1 MKGENIATRL
11 LVFGAGVVRLCR
23 RLPDDASA
31 KHIARQLVRAATGGG
46 ANYEEARG
54 AESRADFIHK
64 VGIANKEL
72 REALYWLRLTEE
84 AALVTDNELAA
95 LIRDP
100 AVPKLTLSARQN
112 SPTLCRLSLRQ
123 RPGVRLEGARYG
135 RGLRRSPPTLGGGRS
150 HSPLGAG
157 DGRFEKYDQALPA
170 RRASGRGQ
178 AARRSWRTCA

>member
-11 LVFGAGVVRLCR
+11 LVFGAGVIRLCR

-72 REALYWLRLTEE
+72 REALYWVRLIDE
-84 AALVTDNELAA
+84 AALVTDSELAA
-95 LIRDP
+95 LIRE
-100 AVPKLTLSARQN
+100 ANELVAILTASIRTAK
-112 SPTLCRLSLRQ
+112 Q
-123 RPGVRLEGARYG
+123 RDVTSCAEA
-135 RGLRRSPPTLGGGRS
+135 
-150 HSPLGAG
+150 
-157 DGRFEKYDQALPA
+157 Q
-170 RRASGRGQ
+170 
-178 AARRSWRTCA
+178 SWRTREGGEPGSWYLSAGAQGDTRFPTESCGLESAAVRASAPSGSVEAAP

>member
-11 LVFGAGVVRLCR
+11 RVFGAGVVRLCR
-23 RLPDDASA
+23 RLPDDTAA

-84 AALVTDNELAA
+84 AGLVVASDLAMLIGEADELVAILTA
-95 LIRDP
+95 SIKTAKQRDVTSC
-100 AVPKLTLSARQN
+100 AEA
-112 SPTLCRLSLRQ
+112 
-123 RPGVRLEGARYG
+123 
-135 RGLRRSPPTLGGGRS
+135 
-150 HSPLGAG
+150 
-157 DGRFEKYDQALPA
+157 
-170 RRASGRGQ
+170 
-178 AARRSWRTCA
+178 RSWRTRDGEEPGSWWPFAPTE

>member
-31 KHIARQLVRAATGGG
+31 NHIARQLVRAATGGG

-54 AESRADFIHK
+54 AESRAEFIHK

-84 AALVTDNELAA
+84 ATLVADGELAA
-95 LIRDP
+95 LIREADELV
-100 AVPKLTLSARQN
+100 AILTSSIRTA
-112 SPTLCRLSLRQ
+112 TQ
-123 RPGVRLEGARYG
+123 RDVTSCAEG
-135 RGLRRSPPTLGGGRS
+135 
-150 HSPLGAG
+150 
-157 DGRFEKYDQALPA
+157 
-170 RRASGRGQ
+170 
-178 AARRSWRTCA
+178 RSWRTQEGGEPDRWHLAAPNE